1 MAVFQLGGS
10 LAGSKAGTG
19 KMQYTLIFS
28 LPISKSSLT
37 SHLRNC
43 SWKYASIAWDNSVK
57 CNISKIE

>member
-43 SWKYASIAWDNSVK
+43 SWKYASI
-57 CNISKIE
+57 